1 MRTISRRGALVTFGA
16 LAAWP
21 VLAEDAPRRGGT
33 LNVGFDDD
41 TKTLDP
47 AFSVQ
52 LSERQLLYLIYNT
65 LLRADTDFSIKPE
78 LARSWTVENDARRY
92 VFTLQEGVK

>member
-21 VLAEDAPRRGGT
+21 ALAEDAPRRGGT

-41 TKTLDP
+41 TKTLDRCG
-47 AFSVQ
+47 VDGG
-52 LSERQLLYLIYNT
+52 LLYDAYWQSIEQAETT
-65 LLRADTDFSIKPE
+65 LRELVALR
-78 LARSWTVENDARRY
+78 V
-92 VFTLQEGVK
+92 